1 MTKPHRD
8 SLQGFFEQSGIH
20 LSPQQ
25 LDQFSLYYELLI
37 AHNDALDLTRLRSLQ
52 DVAIKHFVDS
62 VYFTE
67 FVELPSP
74 LIDIGS
80 GAGFPGI
87 PLKIYM
93 PGLEIILSEPRK
105 KRASFLEMAAKE
117 LRLGGLSVYPHM
129 VTLLTDF
136 PVRCAITRA
145 LEPID
150 DTLSRVRHFLPDGG
164 KVIFMKGP
172 GADVDLDGIGA
183 HNSSAYSLESDR
195 HYTLPR
201 TDYERR
207 IIVFKKESGPARK
220 TYAILK
226 DLTATAGAAVTSS
239 ENRSF
244 RELKRLAAGD
254 TMKKRSMV
262 LVSGRKIIAEIAK
275 ARGTVA
281 MQMIVRDGHEEE
293 DAEMNALIGEFAGRS
308 SLLVLK
314 KSLFNEVDPFNT
326 AGPLMTVGM
335 PEMKRWDLTSGPGC
349 TLLLPF
355 QDPSNVGAAIRSAAG
370 FGVETIVM
378 LKEAAHPFH
387 PKSIRASAGYV
398 FNARIETGP
407 SIHEL
412 GKIMDEGGA
421 QIVTLDSGGTPLS
434 TFAFPD
440 RFLLIPGIEGPGL
453 PGPLKARAVSI
464 PLGSGVESLN
474 APVALSIALYE
485 WRRQSPSN

>member
-244 RELKRLAAGD
+244 RKLKRLAAGD

-262 LVSGRKIIAEIAK
+262 LVSGRKIIA
-275 ARGTVA
+275 
-281 MQMIVRDGHEEE
+281 
-293 DAEMNALIGEFAGRS
+293 
-308 SLLVLK
+308 
-314 KSLFNEVDPFNT
+314 
-326 AGPLMTVGM
+326 
-335 PEMKRWDLTSGPGC
+335 
-349 TLLLPF
+349 
-355 QDPSNVGAAIRSAAG
+355 
-370 FGVETIVM
+370 
-378 LKEAAHPFH
+378 
-387 PKSIRASAGYV
+387 
-398 FNARIETGP
+398 
-407 SIHEL
+407 
-412 GKIMDEGGA
+412 
-421 QIVTLDSGGTPLS
+421 
-434 TFAFPD
+434 
-440 RFLLIPGIEGPGL
+440 
-453 PGPLKARAVSI
+453 
-464 PLGSGVESLN
+464 
-474 APVALSIALYE
+474 
-485 WRRQSPSN
+485 